1 MCVCVYV
8 CMFVCMYVCMYVWIC
23 IHIYIYPH
31 VCLFVRISTY
41 VHRHTYIYIYLY
53 IYTHI
58 HTHIHISIYI
68 YILYNSVYIYIY
80 YIGVKLF
87 SAPPRPILPSQR
99 HNRGFCYK
107 DLLADRGF
115 RWTDNGLNSSPLK
128 MAWLDFSL
136 LAWAAFAKK
145 MFRYHWAA
153 LSTQVTNPDA
163 QRSHWK
169 AKAASSESGALRTSR
184 PCRRRQWYT
193 LHQKALSSA
202 WLLNLPGCG
211 CRQPWEFM

>member
-1 MCVCVYV
+1 MYKYIYMYACVYV
-8 CMFVCMYVCMYVWIC
+8 CMYVCLYACMYVCMIC
-23 IHIYIYPH
+23 IHIYIPTR
-31 VCLFVRISTY
+31 LFICSHKHIRTQT
-41 VHRHTYIYIYLY
+41 HIYIYC
-53 IYTHI
+53 II
-58 HTHIHISIYI
+58 
-68 YILYNSVYIYIY
+68 VCIYIY

-107 DLLADRGF
+107 DFLADRGF

-163 QRSHWK
+163 QRSH
-169 AKAASSESGALRTSR
+169 
-184 PCRRRQWYT
+184 
-193 LHQKALSSA
+193 
-202 WLLNLPGCG
+202 
-211 CRQPWEFM
+211 

>member
-1 MCVCVYV
+1 MC
-8 CMFVCMYVCMYVWIC
+8 
-23 IHIYIYPH
+23 
-31 VCLFVRISTY
+31 
-41 VHRHTYIYIYLY
+41 
-53 IYTHI
+53 
-58 HTHIHISIYI
+58 
-68 YILYNSVYIYIY
+68 IYIY

-163 QRSHWK
+163 QRSH
-169 AKAASSESGALRTSR
+169 
-184 PCRRRQWYT
+184 
-193 LHQKALSSA
+193 
-202 WLLNLPGCG
+202 
-211 CRQPWEFM
+211 